1 VAVTGPTGEIG
12 MSVLRALEADDRV
25 ERILGMARRPFDAG
39 HLSKLDYRRGD
50 ILDRVAVDDLVAAA
64 DVVVHL
70 AFVILGSRGQSAEV
84 NLKGSRNVFEAAE
97 NSARTRRLVYTS
109 SLAAYG
115 YHSENPVPLT
125 EDVPA
130 RGSDEHYYSQQK
142 AACEAIL
149 AELADGLE
157 VYVLRPCIVAGPDA
171 TLLARSLPWN
181 RLPGRV
187 RGLLGSVPLLRPVLP
202 DPGIRF
208 QLVHQD
214 DVASAVREAAL
225 GQGPPGAYNLAA
237 EDEITITEFAHAL
250 GAAAVPVPRVL
261 TGITADLVEAVPLL
275 PAETEWIHA
284 LRYPMIMDTGKARR
298 DLGWTPKYTGHETL
312 EAMARKVRSS

>member
-1 VAVTGPTGEIG
+1 
-12 MSVLRALEADDRV
+12 MSVLKALEADDRV
-25 ERILGMARRPFDAG
+25 ERILGMARRPFDTR
-39 HLSKLDYRRGD
+39 HLPKMDYRRGD
-50 ILDRVAVDDLVAAA
+50 ILNRTAVDDLVAEA

-70 AFVILGSRGQSAEV
+70 AFVILGTRAQSAEV

-149 AELADGLE
+149 GELADDLE
-157 VYVLRPCIVAGPDA
+157 VYVLRPCIVAGPEA
-171 TLLARSLPWN
+171 TLLARNMPWN
-181 RLPGRV
+181 RLPGQAR
-187 RGLLGSVPLLRPVLP
+187 RLLAHVPLLRPVLP
-202 DPGIRF
+202 DPGVRF

-225 GQGPPGAYNLAA
+225 GQGPPGVYNLAA
-237 EDEITITEFAHAL
+237 EDEITVTEFAHAL
-250 GAAAVPVPRVL
+250 GAAAVPVPHALASL
-261 TGITADLVEAVPLL
+261 TAGLVEAVPLL

-284 LRYPMIMDTGKARR
+284 MRYPMIMDTSKARR
-298 DLGWTPKYTGHETL
+298 DLGWTPQYTGHQTL
-312 EAMARKVRSS
+312 EAMATAVRAELTGAR

>member
-1 VAVTGPTGEIG
+1 ME
-12 MSVLRALEADDRV
+12 
-25 ERILGMARRPFDAG
+25 
-39 HLSKLDYRRGD
+39 YRRGD
-50 ILDRVAVDDLVAAA
+50 ILNRAAVDDLVEEA

-149 AELADGLE
+149 GELADGLE
-157 VYVLRPCIVAGPDA
+157 VYVLRPCIVAGPEA
-171 TLLARSLPWN
+171 TLLARNMPWN
-181 RLPGRV
+181 RLPGQAR
-187 RGLLGSVPLLRPVLP
+187 RLLAHVPLLRPVLP
-202 DPGIRF
+202 DPGVRF

-250 GAAAVPVPRVL
+250 GAAAVPVPHALASL
-261 TGITADLVEAVPLL
+261 TAGLVEAVPLL

-284 LRYPMIMDTGKARR
+284 MRYPMIMDTSKARR
-298 DLGWTPKYTGHETL
+298 DLGWTPRYTGHQTL
-312 EAMARKVRSS
+312 EAMASAVRTEPT